1 MSDVAETLDP
11 LRLPLQGE
19 RLIEASAGTGKT
31 FTIAALYL
39 RLLLGLGGSAAFPR
53 PLTVEELLVVTF
65 TEAATAE
72 LRGRI
77 RSNIHE
83 LRIACLRE
91 TTDNPLYERLLEEI
105 DDKAQ
110 AAQWLLLA
118 ERQMDEAAVFTIHGF
133 CQRMLNLNAFE
144 SGMLF
149 EQQLIEDES
158 LLRYQACAD
167 FWRRHCYPLPREIAQ
182 VVFETW
188 KGPQAVLRDIKRYL
202 QGEAPVIKA
211 PPPDDE
217 TLASRH
223 AQIVAR
229 IDTVKQQW
237 RDAVGELDALI
248 ESSGIDRRKFNRS
261 MISLSI
267 SGYPRDVRIINRSN
281 CDSGSECVPIEP
293 KGFCVAITIYGS
305 GRSLVIPS
313 TVICPSS
320 IASRS
325 ADCVFGDVRL
335 ISSASKRFVIAAPS
349 LNSNSSL
356 P

>member
-1 MSDVAETLDP
+1 MNDVAETLDP
-11 LRLPLQGE
+11 LRLPLTGE

-65 TEAATAE
+65 TEAATEE

-91 TTDNPLYERLLEEI
+91 STDNPLYARLLEEI
-105 DDKAQ
+105 SDKKQ

-133 CQRMLNLNAFE
+133 CQRMLSLNAFE

-167 FWRRHCYPLPREIAQ
+167 FWRRHCYPLPRDIAQ
-182 VVFETW
+182 VVFDVW
-188 KGPQAVLRDIKRYL
+188 KGPKALLKDIDRYL

-211 PPPDDE
+211 PPSQEE

-223 AQIVAR
+223 EQILAR
-229 IDTVKQQW
+229 INQVKQQW
-237 RDAVGELDALI
+237 CEAVSELDALI
-248 ESSGIDRRKFNRS
+248 ESSGIDRRKFNRGNQAKW
-261 MISLSI
+261 IEKITAWAQEENEKLSI
-267 SGYPRDVRIINRSN
+267 TRNN
-281 CDSGSECVPIEP
+281 
-293 KGFCVAITIYGS
+293 
-305 GRSLVIPS
+305 
-313 TVICPSS
+313 
-320 IASRS
+320 
-325 ADCVFGDVRL
+325 
-335 ISSASKRFVIAAPS
+335 FV
-349 LNSNSSL
+349 
-356 P
+356 